1 MRRREPPPSHAL
13 AEAEP
18 PSPYERRRVAL
29 ACGAPYA
36 TQKEDAMDEVTRAAT
51 DIATQ
56 DECIDAR
63 NGGPPRLPFRTVVA
77 DPPWPAEEDVCTD

>member
-1 MRRREPPPSHAL
+1 
-13 AEAEP
+13 
-18 PSPYERRRVAL
+18 
-29 ACGAPYA
+29 
-36 TQKEDAMDEVTRAAT
+36 MDEVTRAAT